1 MIFNKEIKIIYKI
14 KISYES
20 NSFKYIHNTD
30 KILYKHYT

>member
-20 NSFKYIHNTD
+20 NSFKYTD